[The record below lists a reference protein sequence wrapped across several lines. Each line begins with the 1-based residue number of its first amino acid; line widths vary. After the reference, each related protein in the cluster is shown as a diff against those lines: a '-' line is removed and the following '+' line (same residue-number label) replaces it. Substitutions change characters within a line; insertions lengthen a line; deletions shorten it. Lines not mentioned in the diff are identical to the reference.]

1 MGQWNL
7 HLLQSKTNKIKN
19 VKERP
24 INDALRKMGHYSM
37 ECPNV
42 LKESMSSSLHWLIM
56 EDKGK
61 VQVHLIKVI
70 WRKG

>member
-1 MGQWNL
+1 MGQLSL

-19 VKERP
+19 VKDRP
-24 INDALRKMGHYSM
+24 INDALRKMGNYSM

-42 LKESMSSSLHWLIM
+42 FKESMSSSLQRLIM

-70 WRKG
+70 